1 MPQALK
7 ALHTHSEV
15 SPRILGGADLM
26 LQGVIPPPAGLGDFD
41 EGDKRSVAL
50 PNNHLPFG
58 VGSLVVSSAAVATTG
73 LKGRGLKLLHHYP
86 DACVPRVCMLC
97 HSRRHVAPDTNAL
110 PTCSPRLWA
119 MGDKTTPDASF
130 SPERVYPLGAA
141 PPAPTAAPSVPPPAT
156 AVANG
161 VQALTLDDA
170 DHDAPP
176 PPPPPPAASTVVEA
190 GAPTPEST
198 ATPEGMDTCLDW
210 CLLRA
215 LVTAVPDGALP
226 IRCEELY
233 SKVMLPVRPAGTTVD
248 IKKSGYK
255 KLAKLFSV
263 WEKKGLLTVK
273 PVHKI
278 DSVTAVNRTHASYL
292 AASQTATAA
301 ESSATAAAAVG
312 GAAAGPA
319 APGAAAAA
327 SSQHAHIG
335 VDVLYRVPSSLRPVF
350 GDMLSLN
357 KERLFS
363 ETEVSAALCAY
374 AKAAPAPSAA
384 GVARL
389 VLDELLAGSLYG
401 KKEPECSGSEVEVPV
416 LLSRLLGKLNQF
428 TRLRITR
435 AGGGAPEEVLQKG
448 AVKNIHVQAEDRH
461 AGRKHVTRVSGME
474 QFAIDPDELATR
486 VQKTHNTSCSVQPL
500 PGKNETGK
508 EVAAQGMLLVEVCA
522 LLREAYGIPPS
533 YIEAVDK
540 TK

>member
-1 MPQALK
+1 VPQALK

-26 LQGVIPPPAGLGDFD
+26 LQGVIQPPTGLGDFE

-58 VGSLVVSSAAVATTG
+58 VGCMVVSSDAVATTG
-73 LKGRGLKLLHHYP
+73 LKGRGLKLLHHFP
-86 DACVPRVCMLC
+86 DACVPRVCVPR
-97 HSRRHVAPDTNAL
+97 HPRRLAAPDTHA
-110 PTCSPRLWA
+110 SRHRLWA
-119 MGDKTTPDASF
+119 MGDKSCPDPSF
-130 SPERVYPLGAA
+130 SPERVYPLGTA
-141 PPAPTAAPSVPPPAT
+141 PPAPTAAPNAPPPAS

-161 VQALTLDDA
+161 VQALTLDDP
-170 DHDAPP
+170 DNDAP

-233 SKVMLPVRPAGTTVD
+233 SKVMLPARPAGTTVD

-255 KLAKLFSV
+255 KLTKLFSV

-301 ESSATAAAAVG
+301 ESSATAAAAGG
-312 GAAAGPA
+312 GAAAGAA
-319 APGAAAAA
+319 APAAAA
-327 SSQHAHIG
+327 STQHAHIG

-357 KERLFS
+357 KERLLS
-363 ETEVSAALCAY
+363 ETEVVAALCAY

-416 LLSRLLGKLNQF
+416 LLARLLGKLNQF

-486 VQKTHNTSCSVQPL
+486 IQKTHNTSCSVQPL

>member
-1 MPQALK
+1 
-7 ALHTHSEV
+7 
-15 SPRILGGADLM
+15 M
-26 LQGVIPPPAGLGDFD
+26 LQGVIEPPTGLGDFE

-58 VGSLVVSSAAVATTG
+58 VGCMVVSSAAVATTG

-363 ETEVSAALCAY
+363 EAEVSAALCAY
-374 AKAAPAPSAA
+374 AKTAPAPSAA